1 MAMEKKLYLSSLL
14 LVVFYLA
21 PHVKC
26 SRIEVFWE
34 KKFMYQVNLG
44 GGGGGWASWEFVF
57 FNMLHFPLMMGE
69 MINVF

>member
-1 MAMEKKLYLSSLL
+1 
-14 LVVFYLA
+14 
-21 PHVKC
+21 
-26 SRIEVFWE
+26 VFW
-34 KKFMYQVNLG
+34 KKKKVHVSSQFGGGG